1 MDIKNLPKIN
11 LHSHLDGSVD
21 PKTIFELSKKD
32 DIKIPTNSLDSFK
45 EYVKVSKD
53 CDSLKTYLKK
63 FVYPINVMQT
73 KSNLEKIAYEYVL
86 NLKSDNIKYA
96 EVRFAPFLH
105 TKNNLSIKEIISSV
119 LKGLKKGYKKTGI
132 NVNIIICAMRSMS
145 SKSAL
150 ELFEK
155 AKKFLGYGVVGV
167 DLAGNEQD
175 YPPEIYIDTFKRAKK
190 IGYNIT
196 IHAGETNNYK
206 NIETAINKL
215 NASRIGHGISA
226 IKNQKTMDLIKEKNI
241 ALEICPTSNV
251 QTKAI
256 DSYKNHPFYEFY
268 KKGISV
274 VLNTDNST
282 VSNTTMNK
290 EYEIMIDTFNLKK
303 EDLMNIY
310 KNSIKSSFADKNLK
324 NKLLNNLN

>member
-1 MDIKNLPKIN
+1 MNIKSLPKID
-11 LHSHLDGSVD
+11 LHSHLDGSID

-32 DIKIPTNSLDSFK
+32 NIKIPTDSFDSFK
-45 EYVKVSKD
+45 EYVKVSND

-63 FVYPINVMQT
+63 FIYPINIMQT
-73 KSNLEKIAYEYVL
+73 KTNLEKVSYEYVL
-86 NLKSDNIKYA
+86 NLSNDNIKYA

-105 TKNNLSIKEIISSV
+105 TKNNLKIEEIISSV
-119 LKGLKKGYKKTGI
+119 IKGLKRGYDDTGI
-132 NVNIIICAMRSMS
+132 TVNIIICAMRSMS
-145 SKSAL
+145 NKKAL
-150 ELFEK
+150 VLFEK

-175 YPPEIYIDTFKRAKK
+175 YPPEIYTEAFKKAKK

-196 IHAGETNNYK
+196 IHAGETGKYK

-226 IKNQKTMDLIKEKNI
+226 IKSQKTIDLIKEKNI
-241 ALEICPTSNV
+241 TLEICPTSNI

-256 DSYKNHPFYEFY
+256 ESYKNHPFYDFY
-268 KKGISV
+268 KKGVNV

-290 EYEIMIDTFNLKK
+290 EYEIMVNTFNLKK
-303 EDLMNIY
+303 EDLMNIH
-310 KNSIKSSFADKNLK
+310 KNSIKSSFASNTLK
-324 NKLLNNLN
+324 TKLLDNLN